1 MRIKRI
7 FHDPIH
13 KEIVFD
19 SGKPEEL
26 MIMELIDTI
35 AFQRLRRIK
44 QLGSASLLFHGAESS
59 RFTHSIGVFCIAR
72 KIYHRLIESKSSFC
86 ENKFVLYGAA
96 LLHDLGHGPLSHT
109 SEEIFDHNHEKWS
122 QKLVK
127 NYSPINS
134 ILKKYDN
141 ELPRQI
147 AELFESKQ
155 LFSKPLKTLISSEI
169 DCDRLDYLLR
179 DSYNTGTKYGLV
191 DLERIISGLTFS
203 PDGNIAIKP
212 KGVIAIEH
220 FLVLRNLMYRTIYN
234 HRINEISTWI
244 LEKIISTIKHNFEKK
259 IWIDRSLYKWIFS
272 PENIDFDDFIKNDDI
287 TFYYHLIR
295 WKDESFEPLSTL
307 CKMFINRDL
316 LKASDIS
323 FLSNIDKLK
332 ILAFARKLCE
342 KNNFDSEIFCG
353 IKEKSFK
360 GFESNNALKI
370 WDGTYQNSLEETS
383 ALINTLMNSEESS
396 FIIYPKEIKSQIK
409 NQISVIKNKP

>member
-1 MRIKRI
+1 MSIKRI

-44 QLGSASLLFHGAESS
+44 QLGAASLIFHGAESS

-72 KIYHRLIESKSSFC
+72 KIYQRLIESKSSFRK
-86 ENKFVLYGAA
+86 NKFVLYGAA

-109 SEEIFDHNHEKWS
+109 SEVIFQHDHEEWS
-122 QKLVK
+122 QNLVE

-134 ILKKYDN
+134 ILKKYDD

-147 AELFESKQ
+147 GGLFESKQ

-179 DSYNTGTKYGLV
+179 DSYNSGTKYGLV
-191 DLERIISGLTFS
+191 DLERIISALTFS
-203 PDGNIAIKP
+203 PDGNIAVKP

-244 LEKIISTIKHNFEKK
+244 LEKIISTIKQNSERKLWLDK
-259 IWIDRSLYKWIFS
+259 SLYRWIFS
-272 PENIDFDDFIKNDDI
+272 PTKLDFDDFIRNDDV

-323 FLSNIDKLK
+323 FLSKINRLK

-342 KNNFDSEIFCG
+342 ENNYDSEIFCG

-370 WDGTYQNSLEETS
+370 WDGTYQNSLENTS
-383 ALINTLMNSEESS
+383 SLVRTLMKSEESA
-396 FIIYPKEIKSQIK
+396 FIIFP
-409 NQISVIKNKP
+409 SVIKNEIKNEISLIRNNS

>member
-1 MRIKRI
+1 MSIKRI

-44 QLGSASLLFHGAESS
+44 QLGAASLVFHGAESS

-72 KIYHRLIESKSSFC
+72 KIYQRLIEIKSSFY
-86 ENKFVLYGAA
+86 ENRFVLYGAA

-109 SEEIFDHNHEKWS
+109 SEVIFDHNHEKWS
-122 QKLVK
+122 QNLVK

-141 ELPRQI
+141 ELPKQI
-147 AELFESKQ
+147 CELFESKQ
-155 LFSKPLKTLISSEI
+155 LFSNPLKTLISSEI

-212 KGVIAIEH
+212 KGIIAIEH

-244 LEKIISTIKHNFEKK
+244 LEKIIFTIKDNFEKK
-259 IWIDRSLYKWIFS
+259 IWIDNSLHKWIFS
-272 PENIDFDDFIKNDDI
+272 SQNLDFDDFIKNDDI
-287 TFYYHLIR
+287 TFYYHLIK
-295 WKDESFEPLSTL
+295 WKDESFEPLSKL
-307 CKMFINRDL
+307 CKMFIDRDL
-316 LKASDIS
+316 LRASDIS
-323 FLSNIDKLK
+323 FLNKVDRLN
-332 ILAFARKLCE
+332 ILAFAKKLCE
-342 KNNFDSEIFCG
+342 KNNYDSEIFCG

-360 GFESNNALKI
+360 GFESNNAFKI
-370 WDGTYQNSLEETS
+370 WDGTYQNSLECSSE
-383 ALINTLMNSEESS
+383 LIKTLVKSREISL
-396 FIIYPKEIKSQIK
+396 IIYPNLIKSEIT
-409 NQISVIKNKP
+409 NQISVLKNNS

>member
-1 MRIKRI
+1 MSIKRV

-26 MIMELIDTI
+26 MIMELIDTV

-44 QLGSASLLFHGAESS
+44 QLGAASLVFHGAESS

-72 KIYHRLIESKSSFC
+72 KIYKRLIELKSSFY
-86 ENKFVLYGAA
+86 ENKFVLYAAA

-109 SEEIFDHNHEKWS
+109 SEAIFDHNHEKWS
-122 QKLVK
+122 QNLVK

-141 ELPRQI
+141 ELPEQI
-147 AELFESKQ
+147 CELFESKQ
-155 LFSKPLKTLISSEI
+155 LFSNPLKTLISSEI

-212 KGVIAIEH
+212 KGVIAVEH

-244 LEKIISTIKHNFEKK
+244 LEKIIFTVKYNFEKK
-259 IWIDRSLYKWIFS
+259 IWIDRSLHKWIFS
-272 PENIDFDDFIKNDDI
+272 PKNLDFDDFIKNDDI

-295 WKDESFEPLSTL
+295 WKNESFEPLSKL
-307 CKMFINRDL
+307 CKMFIDRDL
-316 LKASDIS
+316 LRASDIS
-323 FLSNIDKLK
+323 FLNKVDRLK
-332 ILAFARKLCE
+332 ILAFAKKLCE

-353 IKEKSFK
+353 IRERSFN

-370 WDGTYQNSLEETS
+370 WDGTYQDSLENRSE
-383 ALINTLMNSEESS
+383 LIKTLMNSRETSL
-396 FIIYPKEIKSQIK
+396 IIYPNLIKSDIT
-409 NQISVIKNKP
+409 NQISVLKK